1 MQARHKY
8 RDAYLDTPARN
19 HIVQW
24 NTVAAKAIIVVCN
37 IRRKLTRHLK
47 RVNHDRGT
55 DLK

>member
-19 HIVQW
+19 HTVPQW

-37 IRRKLTRHLK
+37 TRKKTDETLKTR
-47 RVNHDRGT
+47 DS
-55 DLK
+55 